1 MDILN
6 LLSGCTLI
14 ISAHCSAP
22 TPPAHTDKG
31 VSQWQPMVAKAA
43 STFALPE
50 AWLNAVMARESGGH
64 NSLNGRP
71 ITSSAGAMGL
81 MQVMPRTY
89 DDIRRQLGLG
99 ADPYAPADNI
109 TAGAAYL
116 QQMYRRYGY
125 PGMFAAY
132 NAGPGRFDDFLLR
145 QRPLPDETLAY
156 VAKIAPGAETA
167 FSSAGLPFIAPT
179 PRVAAPRSWPHSE
192 TLFVSLDTH
201 SALFVPLSP
210 PNP

>member
-1 MDILN
+1 MDLLN
-6 LLSGCTLI
+6 LFSGCALI
-14 ISAHCSAP
+14 ISAQCSP
-22 TPPAHTDKG
+22 PSTPAHPATG
-31 VSQWQPMVAKAA
+31 VAQWRPIVAKAA

-50 AWLNAVMARESGGH
+50 AWLNAVMTRESGGRTM
-64 NSLNGRP
+64 LNGRP
-71 ITSSAGAMGL
+71 ITSTAGAMGL

-89 DDIRRQLGLG
+89 DDLRKQLGLG
-99 ADPYAPADNI
+99 ADPYAPEDNI

-132 NAGPGRFDDFLLR
+132 NAGPGRFDDYLLR
-145 QRPLPDETLAY
+145 QRPLPNETLAY

-167 FSSAGLPFIAPT
+167 FSSAGQPAIALT
-179 PRVAAPRSWPHSE
+179 PRVAAPRSRAHSE
-192 TLFVSLDTH
+192 SLFVSQDTH
-201 SALFVPLSP
+201 SALFVPLSQ

>member
-6 LLSGCTLI
+6 LLSGCALI
-14 ISAHCSAP
+14 VSAQCSPSAAP
-22 TPPAHTDKG
+22 SHSDKG
-31 VSQWQPMVAKAA
+31 VAQWQPMVAKAA
-43 STFALPE
+43 ATFALPE

-64 NSLNGRP
+64 TTLNGRP

-89 DDIRRQLGLG
+89 GDIRQQLGLG

-116 QQMYRRYGY
+116 HQMYQRYGY

-167 FSSAGLPFIAPT
+167 FFSTRQSQIART
-179 PRVAAPRSWPHSE
+179 SRLAAPRSRANSG
-192 TLFVSLDTH
+192 TLFVSLNTH
-201 SALFVPLSP
+201 SALFVPLSAP
-210 PNP
+210 KP